1 MKIKHLMFEL
11 LTFCIII
18 LLSINVKSTDEQWS
32 PEEMISEELCV
43 SSHYPSIV
51 VDSQDNI
58 HIIWTDS
65 NSSIFN
71 IFYRKSKEHGWGEIK
86 RISDPTKYSRFP
98 HIAIDKNDKI
108 HIIFLQNKK
117 AEKTDTN
124 YQLAYM
130 RVDAIT
136 GKIEINPKV
145 IVEDIYWAMMI
156 NLVKD
161 IAVDSEGYI
170 HTMGDSFY
178 MRLNNDGD
186 LLERNYFIS
195 SANFSEDVSIFTDSK
210 NNVYFSWTY
219 YNKSI
224 KEDAIFYIKYDSK
237 NNVWGEKI
245 KLISSSPYQTYWM
258 PKITFD
264 KDNNLHLVYLYE
276 KGTEM
281 MYYEKYD
288 SSLNEWTNKIN
299 LESDNPDIDIVI
311 DSKGH
316 IHKVWGDSRFPC
328 PSKIVI
334 EMDGEDVLSSKPE
347 VFYQRYSDTPYT
359 CSDGIQNGD
368 ETGIDCGG
376 SCLEECK
383 KGIECKTNKECM
395 EKSLQCFVACS
406 NGKCIPIVGMPAPPC
421 EESIWLDYPDCK
433 WDESKCIIKEEIPI
447 EEPKEESIEEEKKE
461 TFVGEPIEEKKEE
474 LEVQVSKEELGEK
487 EQSKSIFAKIISF
500 IKSIFS

>member
-1 MKIKHLMFEL
+1 MTKKHLMFGPL
-11 LTFCIII
+11 AFCIII

-71 IFYRKSKEHGWGEIK
+71 IFYRKSKEHGGGEIK
-86 RISDPTKYSRFP
+86 RISDPTKYSRFS

-117 AEKTDTN
+117 AEKSDTN

-130 RVDAIT
+130 RVNAIT

-161 IAVDSEGYI
+161 IAVDNEGYI
-170 HTMGDSFY
+170 HTIGDSFY
-178 MRLNNDGD
+178 MRLNNNGD

-195 SANFSEDVSIFTDSK
+195 SANFSEDVSISTDSK
-210 NNVYFSWTY
+210 NNVYFCWSDY
-219 YNKSI
+219 DKSI
-224 KEDAIFYIKYDSK
+224 KEDRIFYIKYDPRNK
-237 NNVWGEKI
+237 IWGEKI

-264 KDNNLHLVYLYE
+264 KDNNLHLIYLYE

-299 LESDNPDIDIVI
+299 LESDNPNIAVAI
-311 DSKGH
+311 DSNEN
-316 IHKVWGDSRFPC
+316 IHKVWGDPRFPC
-328 PSKIVI
+328 PSKIII

-347 VFYQRYSDTPYT
+347 VFYQRYSDKPYE
-359 CSDGIQNGD
+359 GV
-368 ETGIDCGG
+368 
-376 SCLEECK
+376 
-383 KGIECKTNKECM
+383 ECKTHKECM
-395 EKSLQCFVACS
+395 EKSLQCFVACRD
-406 NGKCIPIVGMPAPPC
+406 GKCIPIVGMPAPPC
-421 EESIWLDYPDCK
+421 EESIWLNYPDCK
-433 WDESKCIIKEEIPI
+433 WDESNCIIKEEIPI
-447 EEPKEESIEEEKKE
+447 EEPKEKAVEEIPEEKLEEELKTE
-461 TFVGEPIEEKKEE
+461 GYVPVEGEPVEKKKEE
-474 LEVQVSKEELGEK
+474 YPHFTKRVFEWIMGWFK
-487 EQSKSIFAKIISF
+487 
-500 IKSIFS
+500 